1 LTQLRQTLRRL
12 ANAPGFTLTTVLTL
26 AIGIGATTAIFS
38 VVNGVLLRP
47 LPFPEPDRLV
57 ALTHRA
63 PGLDDSISDASPAFY
78 FTYRDNNRTFESVA
92 LWFANAVTVTG
103 AGDPEEIQAV
113 RATREFLPTLGVR
126 PLLGRAF
133 TEAEDQPGGPRTV
146 ILSYSYWQRRF
157 GGATDILGKTLTI
170 DGAPAEIVGVL
181 PQAFRFLEQQADV
194 LLPAQPYREG
204 QYIPSLGERGIARLK
219 KGVTL
224 DEANADG
231 ARMMSILFDTFPVVP
246 GLTRERILDEWR
258 FGPAFMPLKDR
269 VVGDLGDVL
278 WVLLGT
284 IGLLLLIACA
294 NVANLQLV
302 RIEGRTQELAI
313 RTALGAGWRRIAGSL
328 LLESTLLGL
337 ASGALGLA
345 LAYVSLPALLAVAEA
360 QLPGT
365 LRIAIDANVISAT
378 LAISLGSGLLFALV
392 PIAKHAAPRVATAL
406 HGSSRLASTGRERH
420 RARDALVIAQVALAL
435 VLLVA
440 SGLMIRTFQALRSVE
455 PGIAAPDKVQT
466 LRLSMPPTVVPEF
479 ADVIRMQRAIEE
491 RLAAVPGVQNVG
503 YGNRLPL
510 TRTGPNGPFGFD
522 NAPEAPATA
531 LGFRYVSPNYLSALG
546 APLVSG
552 RGFEWAEIDAGRQVA
567 IISANAATAQFGSPA
582 AAVGKRVR
590 HGPDTPWMEIVG
602 VAADVHHDGVEQ
614 PAPPTIYMPQTE
626 FLAQFLSRQA
636 VFFVRSERAG
646 TPGFVEDLQRAVWS
660 VNAQLPLGGVQT
672 LGDVYDRSLAR
683 TSLTLVLLAITA
695 GMALALGIVGIYGV
709 ISYVL
714 AQRTREIG
722 IRMAL
727 GAQNAALERLLLGQ
741 VLALVGVGV
750 ALGLGGAAALARLMR
765 SLLFGVTALDAPTY
779 VAVSVVLIATALL
792 AGYLPARRVT
802 RIDPMQALRTE

>member
-365 LRIAIDANVISAT
+365 LRTAIDANVISAT

>member
-1 LTQLRQTLRRL
+1 MSLRQTLRRL
-12 ANAPGFTLTTVLTL
+12 LMAPGFTLTTVLTL

-38 VVNGVLLRP
+38 VVNGVLLEP

-92 LWFANAVTVTG
+92 LWFASPVTVTG
-103 AGDPEEIQAV
+103 TGDPEEIQAV

-133 TEAEDQPGGPRTV
+133 TEAEDQPGSPRTV
-146 ILSYSYWQRRF
+146 MLSYPYWQRRF
-157 GGATDILGKTLTI
+157 GGASDVLGKTLTI

-204 QYIPSLGERGIARLK
+204 QYVPSFGERGIARLK
-219 KGVTL
+219 EGVTL

-231 ARMMSILFDTFPVVP
+231 VRMMPILFDTFPVVP
-246 GLTRERILDEWR
+246 GITRARLLDEWR
-258 FGPAFMPLKDR
+258 LGPAFMPLKDR
-269 VVGDLGDVL
+269 VVGDLDDVL

-294 NVANLQLV
+294 NVANLELV

-313 RTALGAGWRRIAGSL
+313 RSALGASWRRIAGNV
-328 LLESTLLGL
+328 LLESTMLGI
-337 ASGALGLA
+337 AGGALGLA
-345 LAYVSLPALLAVAEA
+345 LAYVSLPMLLAVAEA

-365 LRIAIDANVISAT
+365 LQIAIDANVVWAT
-378 LAISLGSGLLFALV
+378 LGISLASGFLSGLL
-392 PIAKHAAPRVATAL
+392 PIVKHAAPRVAAAL
-406 HGSSRLASTGRERH
+406 HGSSRLASAGRERH
-420 RARDALVIAQVALAL
+420 GARNALVIVQVALAL

-440 SGLMIRTFQALRSVE
+440 SGLMIRTFQELRSVE
-455 PGIAAPDKVQT
+455 PGIAAPDNVQT
-466 LRLSMPPTVVPEF
+466 LRLSMPSTVVPGF
-479 ADVIRMQRAIEE
+479 SDVIRVQRAIEA
-491 RLAAVPGVQNVG
+491 RLAAVPGVENVG

-510 TRTGPNGPFGFD
+510 TGTGPNGPFGFD

-531 LGFRYVSPNYLSALG
+531 LEFRYVSPNYLSALG
-546 APLVSG
+546 APLVAG
-552 RGFEWAEIDAGRQVA
+552 RNFEWAEIDAGRRVA

-602 VAADVHHDGVEQ
+602 VAADVRHNGVDQ
-614 PAPPTIYMPQTE
+614 PAPATIYMPQTE
-626 FLAQFLSRQA
+626 FLAQFMSRQA

-646 TPGFVEDLQRAVWS
+646 TPGFVEDLQRAVRS
-660 VNAQLPLGGVQT
+660 LNAQLPLGSVQT
-672 LGDVYDRSLAR
+672 LGEVYDRSLWR

-695 GMALALGIVGIYGV
+695 GMALALGLVGIYGV

-727 GAQNAALERLLLGQ
+727 GAPNAALLSLILGR
-741 VLALVGVGV
+741 VLVLVGMGV
-750 ALGLGGAAALARLMR
+750 ALGLGGAAALTRLMR
-765 SLLFGVTALDAPTY
+765 SLLFGVTALDPMTY
-779 VAVSVVLIATALL
+779 AAVSAVLIATALL
-792 AGYLPARRVT
+792 AGYLPARRVA
-802 RIDPMQALRTE
+802 RVDPMQALRAE